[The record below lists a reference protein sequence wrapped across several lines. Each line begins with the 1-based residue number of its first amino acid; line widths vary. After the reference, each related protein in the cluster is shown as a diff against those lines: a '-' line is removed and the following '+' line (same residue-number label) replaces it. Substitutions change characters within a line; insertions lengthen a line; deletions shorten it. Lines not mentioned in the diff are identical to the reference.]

1 MTDGQLTELELTKLE
16 NFSLKHTGLQQA
28 IRENLA
34 TRTQY
39 IQQIIAA
46 HPGYTFN
53 EQTGQL
59 AAISSPA
66 QTPEEPSPAPRIVR
80 KGEHRG

>member
-1 MTDGQLTELELTKLE
+1 MIDGQLTELELTKLE

-34 TRTQY
+34 MRTQY

-46 HPGYTFN
+46 HPGYTFS

-59 AAISSPA
+59 VSNGPA
-66 QTPEEPSPAPRIVR
+66 QTQEEPEPSPAPRIVR
-80 KGEHRG
+80 KGSPH